1 MSAQIQGQMSP
12 SARRFLARKLLRGAV
27 VLGLAAGSIFGFVS
41 TAVAT
46 SSASQSTSSEFEYVT
61 VSAGQTLWG
70 LAESLAPNTNPQDW
84 MQEVV
89 NLNNLS
95 STDLI
100 PGQRIAVPQ

>member
-1 MSAQIQGQMSP
+1 
-12 SARRFLARKLLRGAV
+12 
-27 VLGLAAGSIFGFVS
+27 LAAGSIFGFVS

-46 SSASQSTSSEFEYVT
+46 GSAANSSQAVSSNFDYVT
-61 VSAGQTLWG
+61 ISAGQTLWG

>member
-1 MSAQIQGQMSP
+1 MSAQIQGQVSP

-27 VLGLAAGSIFGFVS
+27 VLGLAGGSIFGFVS

-46 SSASQSTSSEFEYVT
+46 SSASQSASSEFEYVT

-70 LAESLAPNTNPQDW
+70 LAESLAPNSNPQDW

-95 STDLI
+95 STDLT

>member
-12 SARRFLARKLLRGAV
+12 SARKFLRGAV

-46 SSASQSTSSEFEYVT
+46 SSTSQSASSDFEYVT

-84 MQEVV
+84 MQDVV

>member
-12 SARRFLARKLLRGAV
+12 SARKFLRSTV
-27 VLGLAAGSIFGFVS
+27 VLGLAAASIFGFVT
-41 TAVAT
+41 TAMAT
-46 SSASQSTSSEFEYVT
+46 GSAANSSQAASSNFEYVT
-61 VSAGQTLWG
+61 ISAGQTLWG
-70 LAESLAPNTNPQDW
+70 LAESMAPNTNPQDW

-89 NLNNLS
+89 NLNNLT

>member
-12 SARRFLARKLLRGAV
+12 SARKFLRGAV

-46 SSASQSTSSEFEYVT
+46 GSTSQSASSDFEYVT

-95 STDLI
+95 TTDLI

>member
-12 SARRFLARKLLRGAV
+12 SARKFLRGAV

-46 SSASQSTSSEFEYVT
+46 SSTSQSASSDFEYVT

-95 STDLI
+95 TTDLI

>member
-1 MSAQIQGQMSP
+1 
-12 SARRFLARKLLRGAV
+12 
-27 VLGLAAGSIFGFVS
+27 
-41 TAVAT
+41 
-46 SSASQSTSSEFEYVT
+46 

>member
-12 SARRFLARKLLRGAV
+12 SARKFLRGAV

-46 SSASQSTSSEFEYVT
+46 GSASLSASSDFEYVT

-70 LAESLAPNTNPQDW
+70 AW
-84 MQEVV
+84 
-89 NLNNLS
+89 LS
-95 STDLI
+95 H
-100 PGQRIAVPQ
+100 